1 MRDGDGITRP
11 TKTQPQS
18 IGEFNTHPSAV
29 GFIMIS
35 PRRGSSFSG
44 PGQVLKSG
52 RTKGWSVAARS
63 KTSDPLAHLAP
74 MMARPLLCILYLPFA
89 RSAVV
94 KDIWGAN
101 RSELLYAS
109 SGGGTHVYLSG
120 ADIGSAFAPPTILM
134 GQQGKIACNVQPF
147 TSAKNRMH
155 CIISGENAPA
165 PLPDYHPS
173 GQFVSLPIMVV
184 VRGRPAECWHEGK
197 VGADCQVRFD
207 IGGSPRV
214 LRVLTQTVESA
225 GTLRLSGKGIDGG
238 LRGAQRLAATLYR
251 GAVPVLGACGEKD
264 CQASNMGAETL
275 GCYSRPDA
283 GGDGVSGGAQDTLL
297 ATSFSDTTRFGCV
310 LDRLA
315 GGLPGGFFNI
325 SLSTI
330 ADEQHRGNAYLGF
343 LATKLVDVSTG
354 MGSMP
359 TPMRTSSRVSAC
371 LT

>member
-1 MRDGDGITRP
+1 
-11 TKTQPQS
+11 
-18 IGEFNTHPSAV
+18 
-29 GFIMIS
+29 
-35 PRRGSSFSG
+35 
-44 PGQVLKSG
+44 
-52 RTKGWSVAARS
+52 
-63 KTSDPLAHLAP
+63 

-109 SGGGTHVYLSG
+109 SGGGTHVYFSG
-120 ADIGSAFAPPTILM
+120 VDIGSAFAPPTILI
-134 GQQGKIACNVQPF
+134 GQQGKVACNVQPF

-238 LRGAQRLAATLYR
+238 LRGAQRLAATLFR